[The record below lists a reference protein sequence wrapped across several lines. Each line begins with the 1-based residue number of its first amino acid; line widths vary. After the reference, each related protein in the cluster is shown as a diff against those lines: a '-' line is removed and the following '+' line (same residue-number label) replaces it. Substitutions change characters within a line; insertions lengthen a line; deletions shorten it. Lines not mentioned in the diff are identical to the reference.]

1 MIITSDV
8 GPFVWVQNSNADDDE
23 TFIFKSLQCT
33 ALLAIEREAKQG
45 LQSKSLLRQG
55 KIEL

>member
-1 MIITSDV
+1 MVMTSDV

-23 TFIFKSLQCT
+23 TFSFK
-33 ALLAIEREAKQG
+33 LLHCIVLPIERVPRQG
-45 LQSKSLLRQG
+45 LQSKSLLRQD